1 MNGISFVSPSPAPQ
15 SCSLWFSF
23 VDFQVT
29 DETSV
34 RETWLE
40 EVSPRF
46 PESTLLGTQI
56 SLHFQGAGGRG
67 GGSMPSQIF
76 RFLHFDLIFLS
87 NLLGLY

>member
-15 SCSLWFSF
+15 RSSLWLFSF

-46 PESTLLGTQI
+46 PESTLLRTQI
-56 SLHFQGAGGRG
+56 SLHFQGAGGK
-67 GGSMPSQIF
+67 SMPSQIF